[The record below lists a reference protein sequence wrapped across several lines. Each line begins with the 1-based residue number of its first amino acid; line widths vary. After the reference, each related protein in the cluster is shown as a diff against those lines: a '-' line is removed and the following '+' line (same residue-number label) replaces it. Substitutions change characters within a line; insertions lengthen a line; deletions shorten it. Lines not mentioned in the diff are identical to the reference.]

1 MMNKGRFIIIVLDSF
16 GVGAMDDVFEVR
28 PSDIGSNTLLH
39 LIEYPKEKHWDN
51 LLSLG
56 LMNILNLE
64 IGDYFKKSKKAI
76 FGKSDLVHF
85 GADSYFGHQEI
96 IGTRPKKPLF
106 QKLSEFIND
115 LESDLNKKGFNVER
129 VKKNNLEL
137 LKVNNSIFIGDNM
150 ETDLGQAINVVGALD
165 YCGFG
170 MIEEVGHIVRK
181 HVKVPRVIA
190 FGGSDVTIERI
201 AENIITKDGFIGI
214 DAPKSGVYNKNY
226 HVIHIGYGVDK
237 TEQLPVKIGN
247 KGIINHLYGKAENII
262 YSPNGT
268 KFPCVDTN
276 DTFDGLIKDLKE
288 YDNGFFMVNIQ
299 ETDLA
304 GHAMNPEKYIDVLNI
319 VDIRIRE
326 VIDILN
332 DDDILVIMADH
343 GNDPT
348 IGHSRHTRECVPLL
362 IFNKK
367 NEKLVDI
374 GHRKTMADV
383 GQTAAEYFGVKLN
396 NGESFLKYI
405 DNL

>member
-28 PSDIGSNTLLH
+28 PSDIGSNTSLH

-76 FGKSDLVHF
+76 FGKCDLVHF